1 MFCMQTRL
9 TPGANMP
16 NQHAAM
22 PTSAFTPARDAM
34 RAPRYAAML
43 KSGPGIAC
51 VCVCVCM
58 YEYIHNKYT
67 HTLTHK

>member
-1 MFCMQTRL
+1 
-9 TPGANMP
+9 MP

-51 VCVCVCM
+51 VCVCICVCM
-58 YEYIHNKYT
+58 YEYMHNRHK
-67 HTLTHK
+67 HTQTEM